1 MFSIFNKLPF
11 LRLVIILNFIYL
23 NILTAQAE
31 EYSTG
36 THNVK
41 SEQGVLS
48 INVGHVNHFN
58 DHDFYVYSFLFQPK
72 GSNDWDQIPRI
83 EKADD
88 PKSIF
93 TVQTKH
99 SADTQFFDA
108 KIINDKKAIQL
119 ITASMET
126 GETLADKG
134 PITVT
139 TYTLV
144 KLDDYER
151 WVFLRTNVKRLEPKF
166 TIEKVLETQ
175 KTKNNPTK
183 KSLQGNGLP

>member
-1 MFSIFNKLPF
+1 MFKEKPEMRLIYIKLDYLLRFVLVFSFVYFNIMVA
-11 LRLVIILNFIYL
+11 R
-23 NILTAQAE
+23 AE
-31 EYSTG
+31 EYATG
-36 THNVK
+36 ISNLK
-41 SEQGVLS
+41 FEQGVLTIS
-48 INVGHVNHFN
+48 VGHVNHFN

-72 GSNDWDQIPRI
+72 GSNEWNQVPRI
-83 EKADD
+83 EKIDD
-88 PKSIF
+88 PKMLF

-108 KIINDKKAIQL
+108 KIIDDKKKIQL

-139 TYTLV
+139 SYTLV

-151 WVFLRTNVKRLEPKF
+151 WVFLRTNIKKIESNL
-166 TIEKVLETQ
+166 TIEQILKN
-175 KTKNNPTK
+175 TK
-183 KSLQGNGLP
+183 